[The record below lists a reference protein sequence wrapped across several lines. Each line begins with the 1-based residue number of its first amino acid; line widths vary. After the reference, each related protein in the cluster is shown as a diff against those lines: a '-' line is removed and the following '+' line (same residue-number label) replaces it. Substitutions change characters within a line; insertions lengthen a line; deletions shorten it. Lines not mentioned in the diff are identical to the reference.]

1 MNLIA
6 TELYD
11 SASNSFAPPDQT
23 ADMSEFRLE
32 PASIELNNGKIL
44 ITGCGFSYARGWDAS
59 TELYD
64 EATNKFEPPSNA
76 PSMNT
81 ARIGAA
87 AVLLT
92 TGPKS
97 GKVLIIGGSESLG
110 GIPLASTELYDRT
123 TNSFAP
129 PSATATMKIARQ
141 NLVAT
146 TLSNGTVLVYGS
158 PDSAGNPVVS
168 LELYDLT
175 TNAFRF
181 GPNLNSARSGATMT
195 LLQ

>member
-1 MNLIA
+1 
-6 TELYD
+6 
-11 SASNSFAPPDQT
+11 
-23 ADMSEFRLE
+23 MSEFRLE
-32 PASIELNNGKIL
+32 PASIELNNGNFPIA
-44 ITGCGFSYARGWDAS
+44 GSGFSYARGWDAS

-64 EATNKFEPPSNA
+64 EATNTFDPPSNA

-81 ARIGAA
+81 VRIGAA

-110 GIPLASTELYDRT
+110 GIPLASTELSDPT

-146 TLSNGTVLVYGS
+146 LSYGTVLVYGS

-168 LELYDLT
+168 LELYDPT